1 MSNSTQLRTIAD
13 RISQLVEM
21 KVWIDATS
29 VTANGCVLV
38 APPGYVFKR
47 NLKHEISVQRNYPAP
62 AISITHVEYLWNEI
76 GGILDEGLELCEA
89 TAFCSCQP
97 PQEDLAEQEDYCGY
111 CLKDGEEKSENAWDK
126 LEVGDVLN
134 LDGIEFKIT
143 KRDGSRLTGVNSKGQ
158 ICHILT
164 NVPSPGESIDSK
176 LTWGKED

>member
-1 MSNSTQLRTIAD
+1 MSEIKDIATRVQQLIELNVSIAP
-13 RISQLVEM
+13 E
-21 KVWIDATS
+21 S
-29 VTANGCVLV
+29 VTSNGCELV
-38 APPGYVFKR
+38 APSGYVFKR
-47 NLKHEISVQRNYPAP
+47 NLNHKIVVGREYPAP
-62 AISITHVEYLWNEI
+62 ASTLRFVQVLWNEI

-143 KRDGSRLTGVNSKGQ
+143 SRDGSRLTGVNSKGQ

-164 NVPSPGESIDSK
+164 NVPSPSESTGSK